1 MGRGRGKDWL
11 ERGPR
16 ELGIRFTSTA
26 IRLLFML
33 SECAVM
39 VVMPILEGLFVEDGL
54 LDSGMRSP

>member
-1 MGRGRGKDWL
+1 MGRGRGKDRL
-11 ERGPR
+11 ERDPR
-16 ELGIRFTSTA
+16 ELGIRFTSTT